1 MEALVSHDRAAR
13 LQDHANLIWGAAEK
27 LRGKITPADYGKIIL
42 PFTVLRRMDCLLEP
56 HIQTI
61 QALAAGLSSATDEA
75 RAQIISRKTGL
86 AFYGL
91 SDFTLSALLADPEN
105 VQDNLKAYINGLSRN
120 MRDVFIEHFGF
131 FNWIDRL
138 ERQNLLYALV
148 KFFADKDLHPE
159 RVSTMEMGYLF
170 ENLIRR
176 FNEASNATAGDHY
189 TPREVIRLM
198 TSLLFAKDGDKLA
211 AEASAINIL
220 DPACGTGGMLAT
232 ANDYLQ
238 ERNAN
243 LRVNLFGQ
251 EVNPESFAI
260 CRSDMLLTG
269 HSPDNIQIGNT
280 LNDDQFPGQT
290 YSYCLSN
297 PPYGVDYGE
306 EYDDVKAEHERGE
319 AGRFEAGIPRKSDGQ
334 LLFLLHMISKLPKDR
349 PGRIAVIMNGSPLFN
364 GDAGGG
370 ESEIRRFLMEDDM
383 VDAIIALPTDLF
395 YNTGIA
401 TYVWI
406 VTNRKPAEDRG
417 KVRLIDASSRWS
429 PMRKSLGSKRRE
441 LTDADIEQIANLY
454 LGFDEDATV
463 KVFAPEDFGYRKI
476 FIDRPLRLD
485 VDLGETEP
493 GRFRNTSELDAY
505 FLWMQ
510 QTFGEDCD
518 QRLKAIKLD
527 VTEHIEEEEGLAL
540 LRADENAAK
549 AELAAASKRCKRL
562 LKILL
567 DPAEHAER
575 RTLIDLIRGLRADP
589 KHGGQTAWMD
599 YNAFAKA
606 MQKHAKT
613 EGEKL
618 TAARLKAIRAW
629 VTATNPEAAP
639 VIDKDVTG
647 QQHADAR
654 FGFHPLG
661 GKVITYER
669 DSDLADTERVPLDQN
684 ITDYFEAEVLPHVA
698 DAWINPDKRDDRDGQ
713 IGLVGYEINFNRY
726 FYEYVPPR
734 PLAEIDAELKA
745 VEKEIADLLAEVA
758 E

>member
-1 MEALVSHDRAAR
+1 MDAVVSQDRAAR
-13 LQDHANLIWGAAEK
+13 LQDNANLIWGAAERM
-27 LRGKITPADYGKIIL
+27 RGKITPADYGKVIL

-56 HIQTI
+56 HIKSIQT
-61 QALAAGLSSATDEA
+61 LAASLEKATDEA

-105 VQDNLKAYINGLSRN
+105 IKDNLKAYINGLSKN

-138 ERQNLLYALV
+138 DRQNLLYSIV

-159 RVSTMEMGYLF
+159 KVSTMEMGYIF

-211 AEASAINIL
+211 SEASAINIL

-232 ANDYLQ
+232 ANDYLM

-260 CRSDMLLTG
+260 CRSDMLLTD
-269 HSPDNIQIGNT
+269 HSPDNVKIGNT
-280 LNDDQFPGQT
+280 LNDDQFADQT
-290 YSYCLSN
+290 FTYCLCN
-297 PPYGVDYGE
+297 PPYGVDYSG
-306 EYDDVKAEHERGE
+306 EYDDVEAEHLKGDQ
-319 AGRFEAGIPRKSDGQ
+319 GRFSPGIPRKSDGQ

-370 ESEIRRFLMEDDM
+370 ESEIRRFLMEGNM

-406 VTNRKPAEDRG
+406 VTNRKASDDRD
-417 KVRLIDASSRWS
+417 KVRLIDASSRWA
-429 PMRKSLGSKRRE
+429 PMHKSLGSKRRE
-441 LTDADIEQIANLY
+441 LTDADIGQIANLY
-454 LGFDEDATV
+454 LGHEGDDTV

-476 FIDRPLRLD
+476 FIERPMRLY
-485 VDLGETEP
+485 VDLSESAP
-493 GRFRNTSELDAY
+493 GRFRNASDLDAY
-505 FLWMQ
+505 FLWAAE
-510 QTFGEDCD
+510 TFGEDCG
-518 QRLKAIKLD
+518 QRLKEIKTQ
-527 VTEHIEEEEGLAL
+527 VTEHVEEEEGLAL

-549 AELAAASKRCKRL
+549 ADVTAAEKRCKRIL
-562 LKILL
+562 SALL
-567 DPAEHAER
+567 DVAEHTER
-575 RTLIDLIRGLRADP
+575 ETLIGLIRSLREQ
-589 KHGGQTAWMD
+589 GQTTWMD
-599 YNAFAKA
+599 YNAFVTALTKHVKA
-606 MQKHAKT
+606 QS
-613 EGEKL
+613 EKL
-618 TAARLKAIRAW
+618 TAARLKVIRAW
-629 VTATNPEAAP
+629 VTETNPEAEC

-647 QQHADAR
+647 KEKANER
-654 FGFHPLG
+654 FGYYAVG
-661 GKVITYER
+661 NKVITYER
-669 DSDLADTERVPLDQN
+669 DSDLADTVRVPLDRD
-684 ITDYFEAEVLPHVA
+684 IVDYFEVEVLPHVE
-698 DAWINPDKRDDRDGQ
+698 DAWINPGKCDERDGEVG
-713 IGLVGYEINFNRY
+713 IVGYEINFNRY
-726 FYEYVPPR
+726 FYKYVPPR

-745 VEKEIADLLAEVA
+745 VEKEIAGLLAEVA

>member
-1 MEALVSHDRAAR
+1 METVVSQDRAAR
-13 LQDHANLIWGAAEK
+13 LQDNANLIWGSAERM
-27 LRGKITPADYGKIIL
+27 RGKITPADYGKVIL
-42 PFTVLRRMDCLLEP
+42 PFTLLRRMDCLLEP
-56 HIQTI
+56 HLKSI
-61 QALAAGLSSATDEA
+61 QALAATLEKATDEA
-75 RAQIISRKTGL
+75 RSQIISRKTGL
-86 AFYGL
+86 TFYGL

-105 VQDNLKAYINGLSRN
+105 IRDNLKTYINGLSRN

-138 ERQNLLYALV
+138 DRQNLLYSMV
-148 KFFADKDLHPE
+148 RFFADKDLHPE
-159 RVSTMEMGYLF
+159 RVSTVEMGYIF

-198 TSLLFAKDGDKLA
+198 TSLLFAKDGDKLV

-280 LNDDQFPGQT
+280 LNDDQFASQT
-290 YSYCLSN
+290 FSYCLSN

-306 EYDDVKAEHERGE
+306 EYNDVEAEHRKGD
-319 AGRFEAGIPRKSDGQ
+319 AGRFAPGIPRKSDGQ
-334 LLFLLHMISKLPKDR
+334 LLFLLHMVSKLPKDR

-370 ESEIRRFLMEDDM
+370 ESEIRRFLMEGDM

-401 TYVWI
+401 TYIWI
-406 VTNRKPAEDRG
+406 VTNRKTTEDRG
-417 KVRLIDASSRWS
+417 KVRLIDATSRWS

-441 LTDADIEQIANLY
+441 LTDADIGQIANLY
-454 LGFDEDATV
+454 LGHEDDETV

-476 FIDRPLRLD
+476 FVERPLRLD
-485 VDLGETEP
+485 VDLTESAP
-493 GRFRNTSELDAY
+493 GRFRNTSDLDAY
-505 FLWMQ
+505 FLWMAD
-510 QTFGEDCD
+510 TFGEDCD
-518 QRLKAIKLD
+518 QRLKEIKAE
-527 VTEHIEEEEGLAL
+527 VTEHVEEEEGLAL

-549 AELAAASKRCKRL
+549 AEVAAAEKRCKRIL
-562 LKILL
+562 SALL
-567 DPAEHAER
+567 DVDGHTER
-575 RTLIDLIRGLRADP
+575 RTLIGLIRGLRDQ
-589 KHGGQTAWMD
+589 GQTTWMD
-599 YNAFAKA
+599 YNAFVAALTGYA
-606 MQKHAKT
+606 MTQS
-613 EGEKL
+613 EKL

-629 VTATNPEAAP
+629 VTGANPEAEP
-639 VIDKDVTG
+639 VIDKDITG
-647 QQHADAR
+647 KEKANER
-654 FGFHPLG
+654 FGFYPVG
-661 GKVITYER
+661 NKVVAYER
-669 DSDLADTERVPLDQN
+669 DSDLADTERVPLDQD
-684 ITDYFEAEVLPHVA
+684 IVDYFEAEVLPHVA
-698 DAWINPDKRDDRDGQ
+698 DAWINPDKRDARDGQ
-713 IGLVGYEINFNRY
+713 IGIVGYEINFNRY
-726 FYEYVPPR
+726 FYEYKPPR
-734 PLAEIDAELKA
+734 KLEEIDAELKQ
-745 VEKEIADLLAEVA
+745 VEGEIAALLGEVT

>member
-1 MEALVSHDRAAR
+1 MEALVSQDRAAR
-13 LQDHANLIWGAAEK
+13 LQDNANLIWGAAERM
-27 LRGKITPADYGKIIL
+27 RGKITPADYGKVIL

-56 HIQTI
+56 HIKTI
-61 QALAAGLSSATDEA
+61 QALAASLEKATDEA
-75 RAQIISRKTGL
+75 RAQIIGRKIGL

-105 VQDNLKAYINGLSRN
+105 VADNLKAYINGLSRN
-120 MRDVFIEHFGF
+120 MREVFIEHFGF

-138 ERQNLLYALV
+138 ERQNLLYAMV
-148 KFFADKDLHPE
+148 KFFADKDLHPA

-211 AEASAINIL
+211 SEASAINIL
-220 DPACGTGGMLAT
+220 DPACGMGGMLAT
-232 ANDYLQ
+232 ANDYLR

-269 HSPDNIQIGNT
+269 HSPDNIRIGNT
-280 LNDDQFPGQT
+280 LNDDQFAGCT
-290 YSYCLSN
+290 YTYCLSN

-306 EYDDVKAEHERGE
+306 EYDAVKAEHEAGDR
-319 AGRFEAGIPRKSDGQ
+319 GRFAPGIPRKSDGQ
-334 LLFLLHMISKLPKDR
+334 LLFLLHMLSKLPPDR

-370 ESEIRRFLMEDDM
+370 ESEIRRALMEADQ

-406 VTNRKPAEDRG
+406 VTNRKAPEDRG
-417 KVRLIDASSRWS
+417 KVRLIDASSRWA

-441 LTDADIEQIANLY
+441 LTDADIGQIANLY
-454 LGFDEDATV
+454 LGHEEDETV
-463 KVFAPEDFGYRKI
+463 KVFAPEDFGYRKL
-476 FIDRPLRLD
+476 FIERPLRLD
-485 VDLGETEP
+485 VDLTESEP
-493 GRFRNTSELDAY
+493 GRFRNVSELDEY
-505 FLWMQ
+505 FLWMASS
-510 QTFGEDCD
+510 FGEDCG
-518 QRLKAIKLD
+518 QRLKDIEAQVI
-527 VTEHIEEEEGLAL
+527 EHVEEQEGLAL

-549 AELAAASKRCKRL
+549 AEVSAAEKRCKRL

-567 DPAEHAER
+567 DADEHAER
-575 RTLIDLIRGLRADP
+575 GLLIGLIRGLRDQ
-589 KHGGQTAWMD
+589 GQTSWMD
-599 YNAFAKA
+599 YNTFVESLKQQAKS
-606 MQKHAKT
+606 QS
-613 EGEKL
+613 ERL
-618 TAARLKAIRAW
+618 TGTRLKTVRAW
-629 VTATNPEAAP
+629 VAATNPDAER
-639 VIDKDVTG
+639 VIDKDLTG
-647 QQHADAR
+647 KEHPDER
-654 FGFHPLG
+654 LGFFPVEGRVLAF
-661 GKVITYER
+661 ER
-669 DSDLADTERVPLDQN
+669 DSDLSDTERVPLHRDVV
-684 ITDYFEAEVLPHVA
+684 DYFEAEVLPHVE
-698 DAWINPDKRDDRDGQ
+698 DAWINPDKRDAQDGG
-713 IGLVGYEINFNRY
+713 IGIVGYEINFNRY
-726 FYEYVPPR
+726 FYQYQPPR

-745 VEKEIADLLAEVA
+745 VEQEIAALLAEVA

>member
-13 LQDHANLIWGAAEK
+13 LQDNANIIWGAAERM
-27 LRGKITPADYGKIIL
+27 RGKITPADYGKVIL

-56 HIQTI
+56 HIKTI
-61 QALAAGLSSATDEA
+61 QTLATSLEKATDEA
-75 RAQIISRKTGL
+75 RAQIISRKIGL

-91 SDFTLSALLADPEN
+91 SDFTLAALLADPEN
-105 VQDNLKAYINGLSRN
+105 VADNLKAYINGLSKN

-138 ERQNLLYALV
+138 ERQNLLYAMV

-159 RVSTMEMGYLF
+159 QVSTMEMGYIF

-211 AEASAINIL
+211 SEASAINIL

-232 ANDYLQ
+232 ANDYLR

-269 HSPDNIQIGNT
+269 HSPDNIQLGNT
-280 LNDDQFPGQT
+280 LNDDRFAGQT
-290 YSYCLSN
+290 YTYCLSN
-297 PPYGVDYGE
+297 PPYGVDYGG
-306 EYDDVKAEHERGE
+306 EYDDVKEEHERGE
-319 AGRFEAGIPRKSDGQ
+319 EGRFAPGIPRKSDGQ
-334 LLFLLHMISKLPKDR
+334 LLFLLHMLSKLPKDR

-370 ESEIRRFLMEDDM
+370 ESEIRRFLMEGDK

-395 YNTGIA
+395 YNTGIS

-406 VTNRKPAEDRG
+406 VTNRKAAEDRG
-417 KVRLIDASSRWS
+417 KVRLIDASSRWA

-441 LTDADIEQIANLY
+441 LTDADIGQIANLY
-454 LGFDEDATV
+454 LGNEDDETV

-476 FIDRPLRLD
+476 LIERPRRLD
-485 VDLGETEP
+485 VDLTESEP
-493 GRFRNTSELDAY
+493 GRFPNTSELDAY
-505 FLWMQ
+505 FLWMAK
-510 QTFGEDCD
+510 TFGEDCD
-518 QRLKAIKLD
+518 QRLLEIKAE
-527 VTEHIEEEEGLAL
+527 VTEYVQEQEGLAL

-549 AELAAASKRCKRL
+549 AEVSAAEKRCKRL
-562 LKILL
+562 LKALL
-567 DPAEHAER
+567 DANEHAER
-575 RTLIDLIRGLRADP
+575 RILIGLIRGLRDQ
-589 KHGGQTAWMD
+589 GQSHWMD
-599 YNAFAKA
+599 YNVFVTALA
-606 MQKHAKT
+606 KHAKS
-613 EGEKL
+613 ESEKL
-618 TAARLKAIRAW
+618 TAARLKVIRAW
-629 VTATNPEAAP
+629 VTEVNPEAER
-639 VIDKDVTG
+639 VIDMDVTG
-647 QQHADAR
+647 KQDADKR
-654 FGFHPLG
+654 FGFFQVG

-669 DSDLADTERVPLDQN
+669 DSDLSDSERVQLDQN
-684 ITDYFEAEVLPHVA
+684 IVDYFEAEVLPHVE
-698 DAWINPDKRDDRDGQ
+698 DAWINPDKRDAQDGE
-713 IGLVGYEINFNRY
+713 IGIVGYEINFNRY
-726 FYEYVPPR
+726 FYQYQPPR
-734 PLAEIDAELKA
+734 PLVDIDADLKQVEAEIAEL
-745 VEKEIADLLAEVA
+745 LGEVT